1 MSYINGIYSVSLGPC
16 DDDVDLK
23 DILEPKKEE
32 PVVISSIGHKTK
44 HARDL
49 IPSIN
54 QQVKIGNLLSTLR
67 PNQ

>member
-1 MSYINGIYSVSLGPC
+1 MSYINGVYSVPVGPC
-16 DDDVDLK
+16 HDDVDLK
-23 DILEPKKEE
+23 YVLEAQNELE
-32 PVVISSIGHKTK
+32 QQELKTK

>member
-1 MSYINGIYSVSLGPC
+1 MEYINGIYSMSLGKC
-16 DDDVDLK
+16 STKDDAEYESK
-23 DILEPKKEE
+23 LELLLNGNKN
-32 PVVISSIGHKTK
+32 SNKTK

>member
-1 MSYINGIYSVSLGPC
+1 MNTYGSDYISGYSHRTICPKRKQKQINIINSLGH
-16 DDDVDLK
+16 
-23 DILEPKKEE
+23 EM
-32 PVVISSIGHKTK
+32 K

-54 QQVKIGNLLSTLR
+54 QQVKIGKLLSTLR

>member
-1 MSYINGIYSVSLGPC
+1 MRTTIIGGFVNNLYEFSTC
-16 DDDVDLK
+16 DNFHSDQDEVK
-23 DILEPKKEE
+23 FESN
-32 PVVISSIGHKTK
+32 VNKTK